1 MSLMHDTER
10 DSTASARYAGNAP
23 GDPADAA
30 RLWSLVIPVKATQ
43 RAKTRVVTEPEGLID
58 NAALAAAFAY
68 DTVEAALS
76 SEQVQAVYVV
86 TEDLQIAAGVREL
99 GAIVVVEQ
107 SKLPIESPGF
117 ARLNDA
123 IHSGELAA
131 RDAGAKYVAAL
142 TADLPTLTP
151 AELSAVLVDAARFA
165 RSYVA
170 DSSRIGTSLLAAGPE
185 TALDPQFGYDSAAA
199 HAATGAVS
207 IDVSAPT
214 VRTDVDTLDELSEA
228 ADLGLGPRTAAL
240 FAEYEQRAANE
251 STR

>member
-1 MSLMHDTER
+1 MK
-10 DSTASARYAGNAP
+10 YAEKAP
-23 GDPADAA
+23 GRPADAA
-30 RLWSLVIPVKATQ
+30 RVWALVVPVKATQ
-43 RAKTRVVTEPEGLID
+43 NAKTRVVTDPEGLID

-68 DTVEAALS
+68 DTVEAALAS
-76 SEQVQAVYVV
+76 DRVQTVYVV

-99 GAIVVVEQ
+99 GAVVVPEP
-107 SKLPIESPGF
+107 STLPFESPGF
-117 ARLNDA
+117 ARLNEA

-131 RDAGAKYVAAL
+131 RAAGSAYIAAL

-151 AELSAVLVDAARFA
+151 TELSAVLVDAVRFA

-170 DSSRIGTSLLAAGPE
+170 DSSGIGTSLLAAGPG

-199 HAATGAVS
+199 HTAGGAVA
-207 IDVSAPT
+207 IDIPAPT

-228 ADLGLGPRTAAL
+228 AQLGLGRRTAAL

-251 STR
+251 SAR